1 MGAEKEWP
9 FCVELR
15 GCGNEGDP
23 VRSPKD
29 SHCFLLTLDHRLRLK
44 DECIH
49 NGFEVLLFKLVIY
62 GENVK

>member
-1 MGAEKEWP
+1 M
-9 FCVELR
+9 
-15 GCGNEGDP
+15 
-23 VRSPKD
+23 RSPKD